1 MGIILI
7 KGASKMR
14 HVHPLRILGIVFTAV
29 AAVELVVLLVL
40 LDIFLGADDRTPL
53 YISGGVLGIQILVFG
68 GLGLTFLSRLRRQA
82 QRREELVAGGYFETA
97 SVLRCEPVYS
107 VTIGSRHPYVVV
119 CRLERD
125 GVLHEYKSEMLS
137 QEPGLMPGD
146 PVRVYLD
153 RRDDNSYYVDVETA
167 APTIIRHG

>member
-1 MGIILI
+1 
-7 KGASKMR
+7 MR
-14 HVHPLRILGIVFTAV
+14 RNVHPLRILGIVFTAV

-40 LDIFLGADDRTPL
+40 LVIFSRADDRTAL

-68 GLGLTFLSRLRRQA
+68 GIGLTFLSRFRRQA
-82 QRREELVAGGYFETA
+82 QRREELLAGGYYETA
-97 SVLRCEPVYS
+97 SVIRCDPVYS

-119 CRLERD
+119 CRPERD
-125 GVLHEYKSEMLS
+125 GVLHEYRSEMLS
-137 QEPGLMPGD
+137 QDPGLMPGD

>member
-1 MGIILI
+1 
-7 KGASKMR
+7 MR
-14 HVHPLRILGIVFTAV
+14 QNSHPLRILGITFTAV
-29 AAVELVVLLVL
+29 AAVELVVLLVML
-40 LDIFLGADDRTPL
+40 VIFSRADDRTAL
-53 YISGGVLGIQILVFG
+53 YISGGVLSIQVLVFG
-68 GLGLTFLSRLRRQA
+68 GIGLASLSRLRRQA

-107 VTIGSRHPYVVV
+107 VTIGNRHPYVVV

-125 GVLHEYKSEMLS
+125 GALHEYKSEMLS
-137 QEPGLMPGD
+137 QDPGLMPGD

-153 RRDDNSYYVDVETA
+153 RRDDNCYYVDVETA